1 MKSILS
7 TLFLLLSSPLLFS
20 QPTQTVKDSTLKDT
34 TYWVQKKIVGLDIT
48 QIAFLNWNAG
58 GNSSISGL
66 FKGDFS
72 RKYTKENVLWNNEM
86 SIRYGIN
93 KQDDRE
99 LRKTDDAFSIL
110 SNYGYK
116 TDINSNWYSSARF
129 NFNTQFTNGY
139 AYPNI
144 DTPISKFFAPAYVFL
159 GIGSEYNRKDW
170 NANFYF
176 SPLTLKTTFV
186 LNQRLADLGSYGVT
200 KAIYDEEGNL
210 LKRGRKSRTELGML
224 FNNYWKTEIYKNM
237 TLENRLSLYSDYL
250 NNFGNIDV
258 DWQLQVDMIVNE
270 YVKANIGIHMIY
282 DDDIKAKEEVNGE
295 QITVGPKLQLKQ
307 ALGIGVVYVF

>member
-1 MKSILS
+1 MKSIS
-7 TLFLLLSSPLLFS
+7 SSLFLLLSSSVLFS
-20 QPTQTVKDSTLKDT
+20 QPLQTVKDSTLKDT

-139 AYPNI
+139 AYPNT